1 MAIGS
6 PRSGITP
13 TKAISHEA
21 FRFFGAT
28 RFFCGTAV
36 ERRNSI
42 LVGVLRAIVQR

>member
-6 PRSGITP
+6 PKSGITP
-13 TKAISHEA
+13 TKAINHEA
-21 FRFFGAT
+21 FCFFGAT

-42 LVGVLRAIVQR
+42 FAGVLGGMVQS